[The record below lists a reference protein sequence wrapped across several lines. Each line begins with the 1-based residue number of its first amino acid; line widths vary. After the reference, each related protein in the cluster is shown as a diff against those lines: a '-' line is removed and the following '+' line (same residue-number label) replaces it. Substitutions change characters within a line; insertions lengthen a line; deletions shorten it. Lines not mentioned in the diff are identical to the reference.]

1 MSTRSKRQ
9 KQMII
14 ISSLS
19 LGADSVVNQNT
30 WNSLCVGACARVSG
44 RPLCPSRGSR
54 TCASCTASCASSQSL
69 SWFSRPTLTPD
80 LRAEGGKWA
89 NPETPIPAGN
99 QWQGGWSTSFCSFHL
114 RQWPR
119 ICDLCWLV
127 ACLRR
132 HIPTV
137 HAHTWKSGR
146 TTFRAD
152 SEGVTQKDGWHSSWT
167 PESNDERK
175 LVHADMLG
183 CVILLPEELLCYI
196 SRMWRELAVLT
207 TATLT

>member
-30 WNSLCVGACARVSG
+30 QNSLCVGACARVSAQLPIPELVLATDLDPGSPSGG
-44 RPLCPSRGSR
+44 RKMGY
-54 TCASCTASCASSQSL
+54 
-69 SWFSRPTLTPD
+69 
-80 LRAEGGKWA
+80 
-89 NPETPIPAGN
+89 PETPIPAGN
-99 QWQGGWSTSFCSFHL
+99 QWQGGWSASFCSFHL

-132 HIPTV
+132 HIHTV

-152 SEGVTQKDGWHSSWT
+152 SEGLTQRDGWHSSWT

-175 LVHADMLG
+175 VVHADMLG
-183 CVILLPEELLCYI
+183 CIILLPEELLCYI
-196 SRMWRELAVLT
+196 SRMWHESAVLT
-207 TATLT
+207 MATLT